1 MTENR
6 KKYTGLSS
14 YVIDVVDVDNSRMK
28 KEREKRTQ
36 TRREVKSE
44 RISAIRILCGMLYGF
59 FSFSWDRSSLM
70 LDFTWSV

>member
-1 MTENR
+1 
-6 KKYTGLSS
+6 
-14 YVIDVVDVDNSRMK
+14 MK
-28 KEREKRTQ
+28 KERGKRTQ

-44 RISAIRILCGMLYGF
+44 RISATRILCGMLYGF